1 MPGGGESVPVVLAVI
16 DERVEKGRLGLVHVS
31 RVPGQGLSTTLTMPS
46 CFFWN
51 VA

>member
-1 MPGGGESVPVVLAVI
+1 MTALDALPQQPSF
-16 DERVEKGRLGLVHVS
+16 ERPRTQPLL
-31 RVPGQGLSTTLTMPS
+31 PGQGLSTTLTMPS